1 MSPAKMSTKV
11 QKHTKT
17 GQYLERLNDQLLPL
31 TTRGN
36 YLEECDQLLGRIS
49 HFQSALLAQIKI
61 LRKQTPICT
70 EQFFSVTPTQVAEE
84 THFIKKIQHEVV

>member
-1 MSPAKMSTKV
+1 MSPTEMKV

-17 GQYLERLNDQLLPL
+17 GQYLERLNDQVLLL

-36 YLEECDQLLGRIS
+36 YLEECDQLLCRIS

-61 LRKQTPICT
+61 LRKQTSTCT
-70 EQFFSVTPTQVAEE
+70 EQFFSVKPTQVAEK
-84 THFIKKIQHEVV
+84 THFIKKYNRK